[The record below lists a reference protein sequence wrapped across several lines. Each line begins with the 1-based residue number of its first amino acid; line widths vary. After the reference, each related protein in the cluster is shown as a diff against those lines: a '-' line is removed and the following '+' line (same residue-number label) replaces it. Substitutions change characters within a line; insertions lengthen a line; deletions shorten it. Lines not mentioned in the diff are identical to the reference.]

1 MTAPPAPGFFGK
13 VPSHGDFVARRLPAA
28 FVSVWDGWLQAGLA
42 DSRERLGA
50 DWLAAYLYSPIWR
63 FALDAGVCG
72 PQAWAGLM
80 MPSVDRVGRYFP
92 LTIGLPLDDLGLVP
106 DEVWYAGVETLALSG
121 LDPGFSLVAFD
132 AALLALA
139 APNVHGV
146 PLVPLVPLV
155 APAEAAGAGHA
166 RFWCDG
172 EAVLTSRGLP
182 AAERFAGMLDGAVGF

>member
-42 DSRERLGA
+42 DSRGRLGA
-50 DWLAAYLYSPIWR
+50 DWLAAYLHSPIWR

-92 LTIGLPLDDLGLVP
+92 LTIGLPLDDKGLVP

-121 LDPGFSLVAFD
+121 LDPGFSLAAFD
-132 AALLALA
+132 AALQALA

-146 PLVPLVPLV
+146 PLVPLV
-155 APAEAAGAGHA
+155 APAEAAGAGRA
-166 RFWCDG
+166 CFWRDG
-172 EAVLTSRGLP
+172 QAALTSRGLP
-182 AAERFAGMLDGAVGF
+182 AAERFAGMLDGAVRF